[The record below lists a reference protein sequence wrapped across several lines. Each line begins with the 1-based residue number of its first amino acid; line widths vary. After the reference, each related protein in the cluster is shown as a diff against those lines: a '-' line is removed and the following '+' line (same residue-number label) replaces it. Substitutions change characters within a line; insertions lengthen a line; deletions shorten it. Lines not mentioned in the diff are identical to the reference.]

1 MAGGSNVLCDVTP
14 VRRPGLRSYRGEGG
28 RGGRRGTQTGRQYEE
43 EKREREKNKG
53 EETKAAQ
60 GWRGKKREGET
71 LSSHA
76 AWDGPRNSADKIGA
90 STRAGR
96 CIHNGRP
103 LSLSLASISFSFDLI
118 RASRLVLDNDISKL
132 RGLVLREKERAA
144 DRREGE
150 EGRRQ
155 RNLQLASRSPL
166 DCCR

>member
-1 MAGGSNVLCDVTP
+1 MTS
-14 VRRPGLRSYRGEGG
+14 RRYVGRVYDLTEGRTDEAEDEEHR
-28 RGGRRGTQTGRQYEE
+28 RGGNTRRKKE
-43 EKREREKNKG
+43 RERKTKG
-53 EETKAAQ
+53 KKRRRAAQ

-132 RGLVLREKERAA
+132 RGLVLRKKERAA